1 MVSVTESVS
10 ETPAAA
16 GLGRAV
22 DHVSRFAGLAV
33 ANLYLVAVGCTLW
46 EVYARYMLG
55 TPTQWVFEV
64 VMTLCATA
72 WMISAGF
79 VTLQKRHIGIT
90 VFYLRAS
97 EGTKW
102 WLDLFAMVVGVFALY
117 MLASDVLLRA
127 IDKIDMVE
135 RSGTA
140 WNSPQPTMLFTIL
153 AMGLFLYMV
162 QLFVN
167 LSRHFRARPLQVA
180 VLAVLI
186 LVVGRVLLSVFA
198 HYGGYD
204 SMAMS
209 LHEGI
214 NGAGDALVGT
224 FNASADEIGI
234 GLVSLVIVLMLLMLM
249 MTGMPLG
256 IVTLIISVLCAL
268 VFYGNT
274 GMLLVSTNAFD
285 LLEKYP
291 LVAVPFFVL
300 MASVLERSG
309 IARDLFDAMSIF
321 AGGFRGGVALQTTIV
336 AVILAAMSGVMGGEI
351 VMLGLVALPQ
361 MLRLGYD
368 RKLTIGLICAS
379 GALATLIPPS
389 IVMIVYGLSANV
401 GIGDLFSAGFIP
413 GLMLATFYVIYVLI
427 RVNLNNKLA
436 PTAAEIAELTGT
448 HTKLG
453 MNQVIAVALSIGL
466 IAIVMS
472 SIYRGVASVTE
483 ASAVGATGALV
494 ILLARNYVHWTMGR
508 IYALLGLCSFY
519 IAWQGGTW
527 ALSKFG
533 VDAYAA
539 NDGIRDL
546 TSFLGTWIALG
557 IHMLDQLPG
566 GIWGE
571 LLAGGLLFAFFYKV
585 STIAEV
591 RDCLANTMTIVGTI
605 IWLILGA
612 VAFVGL
618 YNLIGGADF
627 MRSLI
632 SGTGLSA
639 LGTIFLM
646 MAILVVLGTFME
658 WIAIIFITVPIF
670 APVVV
675 GLTPDL
681 AVQFGLAMC
690 DATTKTGCLSEYWV
704 AVWFGVLFVMN
715 IQIYFLS
722 PPFGPAC
729 FWLKSVVPAAKDMPD
744 GKEITLQEI
753 FLSVLPFIALQ
764 IIGMLLVLFF
774 PFIAL
779 GMPQWLGS

>member
-1 MVSVTESVS
+1 MVPVTENMM
-10 ETPAAA
+10 E
-16 GLGRAV
+16 RAFGATFSKSV
-22 DHVSRFAGLAV
+22 DHFSRFLGLSV
-33 ANLYLVAVGCTLW
+33 GNLYLIAAGCTLW
-46 EVYARYMLG
+46 EVFSRYVMNS
-55 TPTQWVFEV
+55 PTQWVFEV
-64 VMTLCATA
+64 VMVLCATA
-72 WMISAGF
+72 WMMSAGF

-90 VFYLRAS
+90 VFYIMAPERV
-97 EGTKW
+97 KW

-117 MLASDVLLRA
+117 MLVGDTLIRA
-127 IDKIDMVE
+127 LESIDLTE
-135 RSGTA
+135 RGGTA
-140 WNSPQPTMLFTIL
+140 WNSPLPLVLKTVLVS
-153 AMGLFLYMV
+153 GLFLYLV
-162 QLFVN
+162 QLLVN
-167 LSRHFRARPLQVA
+167 LSRHFQSRPLQVA
-180 VLAVLI
+180 VLALLALI
-186 LVVGRVLLSVFA
+186 TLRMLLAIFA

-204 SMAMS
+204 SSAGQ
-209 LHEGI
+209 LEEAI
-214 NGAGDALVGT
+214 NSTGGDIVSN
-224 FNASADEIGI
+224 FNVDRDAIGI
-234 GLVSLVIVLMLLMLM
+234 GTISLFIVIALLALM

-256 IVTLIISVLCAL
+256 IVTLIISVVCAML
-268 VFYGNT
+268 FYGNN
-274 GMLLVSTNAFD
+274 GLYLVSVNALD

-300 MASVLERSG
+300 MASILERAG

-361 MLRLGYD
+361 MLRLGYN
-368 RKLTIGLICAS
+368 RKLTIGLICAA

-427 RVNLNNKLA
+427 RVNISPSMA
-436 PTAAEIAELTGT
+436 PTAREIAEMTGEE
-448 HTKLG
+448 TKLG
-453 MNQVIAVALSIGL
+453 SHQVIAVILSILL
-466 IAIVMS
+466 IGCVMG
-472 SIYRGVASVTE
+472 SIYGGLTSVTE
-483 ASAVGATGALV
+483 ASAVGVFGALLV
-494 ILLARNYVHWTMGR
+494 ALVRLQFSF
-508 IYALLGLCSFY
+508 ALL
-519 IAWQGGTW
+519 
-527 ALSKFG
+527 
-533 VDAYAA
+533 
-539 NDGIRDL
+539 R
-546 TSFLGTWIALG
+546 
-557 IHMLDQLPG
+557 
-566 GIWGE
+566 E
-571 LLAGGLLFAFFYKV
+571 
-585 STIAEV
+585 
-591 RDCLANTMTIVGTI
+591 CLANTMAIVGTI

-639 LGTIFLM
+639 IGTIFLM

-675 GLTPDL
+675 GLTPE
-681 AVQFGLAMC
+681 LAMEFGMATC
-690 DATTKTGCLSEYWV
+690 DESIKTGCLSEYWV

-764 IIGMLLVLFF
+764 ITGMLLVLFF

-779 GMPQWLGS
+779 WMPQALG